1 MITITISIE
10 GRSSSIPYVNT
21 NRESNNRKV
30 KLKTT
35 SQLDESLAFK
45 MLGHL
50 RGDIDK
56 FYLIKHT
63 GALDKS

>member
-30 KLKTT
+30 KLKNT
-35 SQLDESLAFK
+35 SQFDEAQRYGFASSFE
-45 MLGHL
+45 
-50 RGDIDK
+50 R
-56 FYLIKHT
+56 
-63 GALDKS
+63 